1 MLLASYNIQY
11 GKGKDEK
18 YDLARICAAVES
30 ADIIALQEVERHW
43 PRSGDMDQPSEIA
56 RLLGS
61 KYYWVYGPGF
71 DIDASGGKPGDRR
84 AQFGNMV
91 LSRFPIASSR
101 HHLLP
106 KMGLAK
112 QFSLQRSLIE
122 AVIVSPKGNA
132 LRVNSLH
139 LSHVGDGDRAP
150 QVEKLL
156 EIHRTAPLE
165 GGAWCGEREGTEWTF
180 GKPPP
185 PMPAEAV
192 YMGDFNL
199 TPDSP
204 LYTRLTGPYSADYG
218 RMSHAGGLV
227 DAFVV
232 AGGKENDPKDWT
244 CDTCNPPQTHRRIDF
259 CFVST
264 ELTKRI
270 TKAWVDQKA
279 QGSDHQ
285 PIFTELDF

>member
-1 MLLASYNIQY
+1 MRLASYNIQY
-11 GKGKDEK
+11 GKGKDGQ
-18 YDLARICAAVES
+18 YDLARICAAVET

-43 PRSGDMDQPSEIA
+43 PRSGDVDQPAAIA
-56 RLLGS
+56 RLLGG
-61 KYYWVYGPGF
+61 KFHWVYGPGF
-71 DIDASGGKPGDRR
+71 DVDANTGKPGDRR
-84 AQFGNMV
+84 RQFGNMV
-91 LSRFPIASSR
+91 LSRFPIVSSR

-112 QFSLQRSLIE
+112 QYSLQRSLIE

-165 GGAWCGEREGTEWTF
+165 GGAWCGERDDAEWTL
-180 GKPPP
+180 GLPQP
-185 PMPAEAV
+185 PMPAAGV

-199 TPDSP
+199 SPDSP

-227 DAFVV
+227 DAFVA
-232 AGGKENDPKDWT
+232 AGGAENDPKDWT
-244 CDTCNPPQTHRRIDF
+244 CDTCPEPRVFRRIDF

-264 ELTKRI
+264 EIAKSV
-270 TKAWVDQKA
+270 TKAWVDQQA

-285 PIFTELDF
+285 PIFTELDY